1 MSLNLM
7 MDEFNSLY
15 RVKFT
20 KLNVKNMNKTL
31 QLIQDELDELDEEAS
46 KLNIDPSGVG
56 FELADV
62 IYIAAQQARQMGYDI
77 DALLAAKHA
86 SNMSKTVSRA
96 YAEYELDI
104 ARERYPEA
112 YIDEGQQYCVLRD
125 AATNKV
131 LKPTTYTKAKAN
143 KEHLPHA

>member
-1 MSLNLM
+1 MLNNM
-7 MDEFNSLY
+7 MDEFNSTY
-15 RVKFT
+15 RIKGTTF
-20 KLNVKNMNKTL
+20 NKNNLIKTAS
-31 QLIQDELDELDEEAS
+31 LIEDELVELTDEVYEEH
-46 KLNIDPSGVG
+46 IDAGGVG
-56 FELADV
+56 FELADI

-96 YAEYELDI
+96 HAGYELQV

-112 YIDEGQQYCVLRD
+112 YIDEGQNYCVLRD

-131 LKPTTYTKAKAN
+131 IKPTSYTKAKA
-143 KEHLPHA
+143 KQEHLPHA